1 MNWLTNHAFFVQHIF
16 YFLTDN
22 FGTIQE
28 IINDVFIFTF
38 IYGRLFAERLGMASF
53 VVQRK
58 DLEITASLILKKS
71 VTTQSNMNL

>member
-1 MNWLTNHAFFVQHIF
+1 MPYFVQHIF

-22 FGTIQE
+22 FGTTQE

-38 IYGRLFAERLGMASF
+38 INGRLFAERLGMASS

-58 DLEITASLILKKS
+58 DWEIAAS
-71 VTTQSNMNL
+71 